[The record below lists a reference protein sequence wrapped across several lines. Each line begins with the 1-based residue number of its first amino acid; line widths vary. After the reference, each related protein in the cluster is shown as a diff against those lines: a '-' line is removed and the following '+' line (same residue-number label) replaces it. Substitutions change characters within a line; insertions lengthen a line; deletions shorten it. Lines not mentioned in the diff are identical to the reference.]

1 MFKELF
7 DKKKLIIF
15 DLDGTVVK
23 SQRVWDLAYKKVAEV
38 AGFGTIDTSVS
49 SGDTLANDWKH
60 ILANNV
66 ITNARPVEEL
76 VELTQNEYI
85 QNLDK
90 LELTEGFWPFVAELK
105 LMKKL
110 NLALV
115 SNSYRVVVDRVI
127 AYLGLKEV
135 FDLVLCGDEV
145 KHPKPDPEIYK
156 KTLAHF
162 KVSHKE
168 ALAFEDSL
176 TGCISSAKAGI
187 KTICV
192 WDGETPQRKF
202 PDETVEFTGDFT
214 PFPGEMDTTYYEDIV
229 QMAKEQQE
237 QQQTDQKVSKNQPKT
252 V

>member
-1 MFKELF
+1 MFKEIF
-7 DKKKLIIF
+7 ANKKLIIF
-15 DLDGTVVK
+15 DLDGTVIQ

-60 ILANNV
+60 ILATNV
-66 ITNARPVEEL
+66 ITNSRPVNEL

-90 LELTEGFWPFVAELK
+90 LEVTEGFWPFVAELK

-110 NLALV
+110 NLGLV
-115 SNSYRVVVDRVI
+115 SNSCRVVVDRVI
-127 AYLGLKEV
+127 AHLELKEV
-135 FDLVLCGDEV
+135 FDFVLCGDEV

-156 KTLAHF
+156 K
-162 KVSHKE
+162 
-168 ALAFEDSL
+168 ALARFKIPSKEVLVFEDSL
-176 TGCISSAKAGI
+176 TGCISAAKAGLKI
-187 KTICV
+187 ICV

-202 PDETVEFTGDFT
+202 PDEVLEYTKDFT

-229 QMAKEQQE
+229 QMAKEQEQE
-237 QQQTDQKVSKNQPKT
+237 QKTTAKV
-252 V
+252 

>member
-23 SQRVWDLAYKKVAEV
+23 SNKVWDEAFAGAAKVLHGDV
-38 AGFGTIDTSVS
+38 FTLGS
-49 SGDTLANDWKH
+49 SGDTVAQRWKQIIEAH
-60 ILANNV
+60 AVSNP
-66 ITNARPVEEL
+66 RPLPEL
-76 VELTQNEYI
+76 VELTNNAFVQC
-85 QNLDK
+85 LDD

-105 LMKKL
+105 LMKNL

-115 SNSYRVVVDRVI
+115 TNTVRPVTDRVI
-127 AYLGLKEV
+127 AKLELKEV
-135 FDLVLCGDEV
+135 FDFVLCGDEV
-145 KHPKPDPEIYK
+145 RNPKPDSEIYT

-176 TGCISSAKAGI
+176 TGCISAAKARI

-214 PFPGEMDTTYYEDIV
+214 PFSGEMDTTYYEDII
-229 QMAKEQQE
+229 QMAKDQQKQQE
-237 QQQTDQKVSKNQPKT
+237 GEKN
-252 V
+252 

>member
-15 DLDGTVVK
+15 DLDGTVVR
-23 SQRVWDLAYKKVAEV
+23 SNIVWDKAFADVAKVMEGDV
-38 AGFGTIDTSVS
+38 FTLGT
-49 SGDTLANDWKH
+49 SGDTVAQRWKH
-60 ILANNV
+60 IIEANALSNP
-66 ITNARPVEEL
+66 RPLSEL
-76 VELTQNEYI
+76 VELTNNAFVTHLY
-85 QNLDK
+85 D

-115 SNSYRVVVDRVI
+115 TNTFHAVTDKVI
-127 AYLGLKEV
+127 AKLELKEV
-135 FDLVLCGDEV
+135 FDFVLCGDEV